1 MAETLADGSVDVC
14 KLAVKPQAVPSV
26 ICCVCLLVSLSYCFL
41 GLRCSRMV
49 LFLSGFMFGS
59 VATLVFFSREPVLS
73 EQLGRQTRAWFGLGA
88 ALLCGLSTLLIAPL
102 GLLLSG
108 LQLGTLLATS
118 VLVVL
123 DRFWS
128 LNPDWALLSVVM
140 ATSMV
145 TAVLALLW
153 QKPFVVIYTSVLGA
167 TAAALCVEYLAGALS
182 LPGQV
187 SDVYGLIAQ
196 QRLCWFHWAVAGC
209 VPGLTVI
216 GAVVQW
222 TITARGTGHAEVVKK
237 KRMKK
242 AKNVESRRRPQQK
255 QRPAPLQRYTGDVLA
270 PSYLRILQEHQ
281 SGTGS
286 SCSSIST
293 RTLMDFDTRSTAP
306 LACTPL
312 FTA

>member
-1 MAETLADGSVDVC
+1 MMTLANGTADFC
-14 KLAVKPQAVPSV
+14 KPAVKPEVFPTA
-26 ICCVCLLVSLSYCFL
+26 IGCVCLLFSLVSCFL
-41 GLRCSRMV
+41 GHRCSRMV
-49 LFLSGFMFGS
+49 LFLSGCMFGS
-59 VATLVFFSREPVLS
+59 EATLVFFCREPVLW
-73 EQLGRQTRAWFGLGA
+73 EQLGPQTQACFGLGM
-88 ALLCGLSTLLIAPL
+88 ALLCGLSSLLISPL

-108 LQLGTLLATS
+108 LQLGTLLATF

-123 DRFWS
+123 GRFWS
-128 LNPDWALLSVVM
+128 LNPDWALLGVVM
-140 ATSMV
+140 ATSVV
-145 TAVLALLW
+145 TAVVALLW
-153 QKPFVVIYTSVLGA
+153 QKLFVVIYTSVLGA
-167 TAAALCVEYLAGALS
+167 TAAVLCVEYLVGALS

-209 VPGLTVI
+209 IPGLALI

-222 TITARGTGHAEVVKK
+222 TLTAGETGHAEVLKK
-237 KRMKK
+237 RRMKK
-242 AKNVESRRRPQQK
+242 AKNVESRRRRQQH

-286 SCSSIST
+286 SCSSSST
-293 RTLMDFDTRSTAP
+293 RALMDFDTRSTAP
-306 LACTPL
+306 LACSPR